1 MISLCAER
9 VEIEAGRSMTAKK
22 PPCVHHWMLGETKN
36 HKGEADAKCV
46 KCNKKRTFDGGVKDY
61 GVSAWRALIRES

>member
-1 MISLCAER
+1 
-9 VEIEAGRSMTAKK
+9 MTAKK

-61 GVSAWRALIRES
+61 GVSAWRALIRKS

>member
-9 VEIEAGRSMTAKK
+9 AGIEAGQSMTAKK

-46 KCNKKRTFDGGVKDY
+46 KCRKTRTFNGGVVDH
-61 GVSAWRALIRES
+61 GVGAWRATQRKS